1 MENGSQSRCIKRS
14 RYFAGDIVGIAE
26 LIVFLQCLSNKGI
39 LDVNPTV
46 EVRVNCFAESV
57 GRHFAFI
64 LGFKCRSFGDGN
76 VSCLQAVRPEIYG
89 IPLVGYT
96 DTVTICEAA
105 GKEYA
110 EVVVRVADN
119 AVAYLNHIRVGLES
133 IVIRSLL
140 DVGVSS
146 RCGIV
151 LTGYDDFCAAVFCR
165 SFRGFGRFFRLLG

>member
-1 MENGSQSRCIKRS
+1 MKDGSQSRCIKRS
-14 RYFAGDIVGIAE
+14 RYFTGNIVGIAE
-26 LIVFLQCLSNKGI
+26 LIVFLQCLPYKGI
-39 LDVNPTV
+39 LDINPAV

-64 LGFKCRSFGDGN
+64 LGFKCHGFGDGN
-76 VSCLQAVRPEIYG
+76 ISCLQAVRPEIYG

-119 AVAYLNHIRVGLES
+119 AVAYLNHIRVGLEV
-133 IVIRSLL
+133 IVISSLL

-151 LTGYDDFCAAVFCR
+151 ITGYDYFRAAVFRR
-165 SFRGFGRFFRLLG
+165 SFRGFNWFFRLLV